1 MKNLLINKNMKT
13 ITLDGVEYVK
23 KAEAEKLV
31 LPVPPE
37 TAPYQIGKN
46 YFIRTVTNFYTGKLV
61 WVGDK
66 EIVLDTASWIA
77 DTGRFMQAVTKGEM
91 KEVEPMGDGVVIGR
105 GAIIDAIV
113 ITWELPTK
121 QK

>member
-1 MKNLLINKNMKT
+1 MKT
-13 ITLDGVEYVK
+13 ITLNGVEYVN
-23 KAEAEKLV
+23 KAESGKLV
-31 LPVPPE
+31 LPVPIE
-37 TAPYQIGKN
+37 TAPYKIGEK
-46 YFIRTVTNFYTGKLV
+46 YFIRTVTNYYTGKLV

-77 DTGRFMQAVTKGEM
+77 DTGRFMQAVKTGEV

-113 ITWELPTK
+113 ITWELPIK

>member
-1 MKNLLINKNMKT
+1 MKT
-13 ITLDGVEYVK
+13 ITLDGVEYVT
-23 KAEAEKLV
+23 KADAEKQI
-31 LPVPPE
+31 LPVPTE

-46 YFIRTVTNFYTGKLV
+46 YFIRTVTNYYTGKLV

-66 EIVLDTASWIA
+66 EIVLDTASWVA
-77 DTGRFMQAVTKGEM
+77 DTGRFMQAVLTGTL

-113 ITWELPTK
+113 ITWELPTE